1 MTAPTGATGPDG
13 AEGMVTWGALLREA
27 TDRLQAAGSDS
38 AAADARWIVA
48 DCLGTGSGELAALLD
63 TPATERGVAHFDQM
77 VIRRAAGEPLQYVL
91 GSWSFRTLDL
101 MVDRRVLIPRPETE
115 TTAQVALE
123 ELDALG
129 GAERTTTVVDLGTGS
144 GAIALSIAVERV
156 RTQVWATDASADALA
171 VAAANLAGIG
181 RPGARVRL
189 AHGDWFDALP
199 TELAGTIDL
208 VVSNPPYVA
217 LDAELPDEV
226 VDWEPVGALFSGLDG
241 TDDLRRLVRDAAD
254 WLTPKGVVVLELS
267 PEQAEDLQ
275 AFASQHFADAD
286 VVFDLTERARVLVAR
301 RPVR

>member
-1 MTAPTGATGPDG
+1 MTVPTEDTGHDG
-13 AEGMVTWGALLREA
+13 SEGTVTWGELLREA

-48 DCLGTGSGELAALLD
+48 DCLGTGSGELTALLD

-115 TTAQVALE
+115 TTAQVALD
-123 ELDALG
+123 ELDAQG
-129 GAERTTTVVDLGTGS
+129 GAERATTVVDLGTGS

-189 AHGDWFDALP
+189 AHGDWFHALP
-199 TELAGTIDL
+199 AELAGTIDL
-208 VVSNPPYVA
+208 IVSNPPYVA
-217 LDAELPDEV
+217 LDAELPTEV
-226 VDWEPVGALFSGLDG
+226 VDWEPVEALFAGPDG
-241 TDDLRRLVRDAAD
+241 TDDLRRLVREAAD
-254 WLTPKGVVVLELS
+254 WLTPEGVVVLELS

-275 AFASQHFADAD
+275 VFAAQHFVGAD
-286 VVFDLTERARVLVAR
+286 VVPDLTGRARVLVAR